1 MPAQPIDTAAVL
13 ATALRLADAGIAVF
27 PCVPGAKRPL
37 TAHGMLDAS
46 TDPDQIRR
54 WWRRTPTANLAIPT
68 GPGSVDVLD
77 VDRRP
82 TGSGYPAFRTLAQAG
97 LLDGYTR
104 VVATPS
110 GGMHVYFPGSTQPSA
125 RLPEQF
131 IDFKAAGGYVLIP
144 PSVITAP
151 DGAGAGYAELRHRP
165 GPGHPIDWARARDL
179 LAPPAEARRA
189 LRPLMPRGSGGPG
202 GHGVGP
208 LAAWVATLP
217 EGRRNNGTFWAA
229 CRATEEGHTN
239 LRPIIH
245 AAVRAGLS
253 EIEAH
258 RTVTSAQRLIGR
270 HHPPPAPTAVV
281 RGRR

>member
-1 MPAQPIDTAAVL
+1 
-13 ATALRLADAGIAVF
+13 
-27 PCVPGAKRPL
+27 
-37 TAHGMLDAS
+37 MLDAT

-144 PSVITAP
+144 PSVV
-151 DGAGAGYAELRHRP
+151 AGAAYTDLRRRP
-165 GPGHPIDWARARDL
+165 GSGHPIDWARARGL
-179 LAPPAEARRA
+179 LAPPPTVRRP
-189 LRPLMPRGSGGPG
+189 LRPLTQRGPG
-202 GHGVGP
+202 GQGVES
-208 LAAWVATLP
+208 LAAWVAALP

-229 CRATEEGHTN
+229 CRAAEEGHTD

-258 RTVTSAQRLIGR
+258 RTVTSALRLAGR
-270 HHPPPAPTAVV
+270 HHPPAAPAPGAVV